1 MNYEYVG
8 GTPVLGVNAP
18 VVIGHG
24 CSSALAIKNMILTT
38 ERCAQTGVTAKLQNA
53 FKKLNRPRMKKNYSG
68 NYRCRGLP
76 A

>member
-53 FKKLNRPRMKKNYSG
+53 FKTKPLPNEENYSG